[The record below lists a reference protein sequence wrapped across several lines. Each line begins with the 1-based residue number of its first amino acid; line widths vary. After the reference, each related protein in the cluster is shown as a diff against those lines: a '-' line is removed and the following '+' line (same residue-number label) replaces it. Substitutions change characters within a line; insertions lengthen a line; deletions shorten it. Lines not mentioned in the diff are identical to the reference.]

1 MAVAQIG
8 LGEGAADAG
17 GERGRI
23 APAGPHPRPLLAHH
37 DGGAG
42 ILAHRQHLAGGDIGV
57 LEEVEGDEA
66 VIIRRLGV
74 VEDVAQLLEMAG
86 AQEML
91 AIDEALLR
99 QEGERLGVDLDDAL
113 AREIGR
119 GDIIAGQLAIG
130 RRIRPVREDVVE
142 VRLGHLGVPWC
153 ADERSFPV

>member
-1 MAVAQIG
+1 MP
-8 LGEGAADAG
+8 AA
-17 GERGRI
+17 I
-23 APAGPHPRPLLAHH
+23 AAAGPDALALLAHD

-57 LEEVEGDEA
+57 LQEVEGDEA
-66 VIIRRLGV
+66 VIVRRLGV

-113 AREIGR
+113 ALE
-119 GDIIAGQLAIG
+119 AG
-130 RRIRPVREDVVE
+130 RRDIVA
-142 VRLGHLGVPWC
+142 G
-153 ADERSFPV
+153 